1 METCLMSTKDYHL
14 HIFYPFFFFFFVV
27 WQFLKTFGR
36 FLEEPFF
43 FFFFLATLLSSS
55 FTEEENLYAQRMSPI
70 KISVLSTEKWT
81 FCDSF
86 LFESCS
92 NTFKL
97 SIFHWTQV
105 SLLSFFFLFFFCLT
119 KFWQTLSEIINIL
132 ENKIR
137 YKCYKFLIS
146 HKIIND
152 TKIYTIHR

>member
-1 METCLMSTKDYHL
+1 MLNVDERLSPTYFLSL
-14 HIFYPFFFFFFVV
+14 FFFFS
-27 WQFLKTFGR
+27 WFGNFWR
-36 FLEEPFF
+36 LLDGSSKNLFF

-92 NTFKL
+92 NTLKL

-105 SLLSFFFLFFFCLT
+105 SLVSFFFLFFFCLT

>member
-1 METCLMSTKDYHL
+1 MSTKDYHL
-14 HIFYPFFFFFFVV
+14 HIFYPFFFFFS
-27 WQFLKTFGR
+27 WFGNFWR
-36 FLEEPFF
+36 LLDGSSKNLFF